1 MKKLKLKLSLLLVL
15 LVALTGCTN
24 ASTQASPVLLPSNSP
39 VVSASPSVSPSPI
52 PSPVPSAL
60 FTPNPTVR
68 AAGAE
73 STIIVDV
80 TPAPTLSTK
89 QEIPVETTVYI
100 TNTGKKY
107 HRDGCRYLKKSK
119 IAISLTDAKADGYT
133 PCSVCN
139 PPE

>member
-39 VVSASPSVSPSPI
+39 VVSASPSISPLPTATPVPSPI
-52 PSPVPSAL
+52 VTPSST
-60 FTPNPTVR
+60 FE
-68 AAGAE
+68 AAGAGSDNTVIAAE
-73 STIIVDV
+73 A
-80 TPAPTLSTK
+80 PAPTLSTK

-107 HRDGCRYLKKSK
+107 HRDGCRYLKKKQNRNFS
-119 IAISLTDAKADGYT
+119 D
-133 PCSVCN
+133 
-139 PPE
+139 